1 MKALR
6 AATFIYQSETG
17 GIMFIHVLLI
27 SRLKENPLMS
37 KISMD
42 APTVH
47 TTERNMHNL
56 INFIFMHERLL
67 KEFGAIKIKLHPE
80 CKLAV
85 KVRKPGSP
93 PCSTVQQVVRIS
105 EQDLI
110 YRLRTVTCT
119 DRSTYDPSLPTNE
132 STFWP
137 ALSTFDSGER
147 RSSVTILPKKSL
159 FLKRA
164 HRNYVD
170 LHHLP
175 SQSLLKVGGTN
186 VTRQFFPSLARA
198 HGSGAIFPLISA
210 RQRLFSLDYHHKGGI
225 RLWYIVPARERESL
239 QKTIQQR
246 NASICLE
253 HQNLL
258 VDPSVFDKHH
268 IRYHRLVQHPNEIV
282 VLAAGALAQS
292 FTEGPSWS
300 ESVAFALPSW
310 LEDGH
315 ASACGTV
322 CACDLYDAF
331 LPEAID
337 IKVFTDELVQNYC
350 ATHLRV
356 GIEDESSSRA
366 GLPMNEYK
374 LLTTV
379 HILDHNNEKSVMMT
393 APSDSMISTLNGNWQ
408 CLMLLRL
415 ESDVSYFS

>member
-1 MKALR
+1 MKSLR
-6 AATFIYQSETG
+6 AAKFNYQSETD

-56 INFIFMHERLL
+56 INFIFMHEQLL
-67 KEFGAIKIKLHPE
+67 KEFGAIKIKLHSE

-85 KVRKPGSP
+85 KVRKMGSP
-93 PCSTVQQVVRIS
+93 PCSMVQQVVRVS
-105 EQDLI
+105 DQDLI
-110 YRLRTVTCT
+110 YRLRTVTCI

-132 STFWP
+132 NTFWP
-137 ALSTFDSGER
+137 SLSSFDSGHGQR

-170 LHHLP
+170 PHRLP

-198 HGSGAIFPLISA
+198 HGPGAIFPLISA

-225 RLWYIVPARERESL
+225 RQWYIVPARERETL
-239 QKTIQQR
+239 QKKIQQQ

-292 FTEGPSWS
+292 FTEDSSWS

-315 ASACGTV
+315 ASACGTF
-322 CACDLYDAF
+322 CACDFYDAF
-331 LPEAID
+331 SPEAID
-337 IKVFTDELVQNYC
+337 IRVFTDELVQKYC

-374 LLTTV
+374 LLITV
-379 HILDHNNEKSVMMT
+379 HILDRNNEKSVMMT
-393 APSDSMISTLNGNWQ
+393 APSNSTISTLNGNW
-408 CLMLLRL
+408 
-415 ESDVSYFS
+415 